1 MRIAGTSITDNHAN
15 EGGGAIFFVSNDRTG
30 TADRH
35 GSTLRGNPSAGFE
48 TAGLP
53 GHVLPRRPPA
63 VDQLTTQAGCSSS
76 NVSEIELMQ

>member
-1 MRIAGTSITDNHAN
+1 M
-15 EGGGAIFFVSNDRTG
+15 FFVSNDRTG
-30 TADRH
+30 TATVT
-35 GSTLRGNPSAGFE
+35 GSTISGNPSAGFE

-53 GHVLPRRPPA
+53 GLVLPRRPPA